1 MSKPRPFYETRNDLQ
16 NELDALRKIAVRTT
30 PVKLPLRYEIDFA
43 MVDGDKICA
52 FAEVKCRT
60 NPFGQYPTLM
70 ISAAK
75 LISGITLSGMT
86 GCPFW
91 LIVQWTD
98 KVGALEVD
106 SISKWRMSIGGRRDR
121 GDDQDIEPVVHIP
134 TTAFKILTT
143 IEATNA

>member
-1 MSKPRPFYETRNDLQ
+1 MSSRRPFYETRKDLQ
-16 NELDALRKIAVRTT
+16 KEISALRKIAVRTT

-98 KVGALEVD
+98 KIGALEID
-106 SISKWRMSIGGRRDR
+106 SLSRFTMGIGGRWDR
-121 GDDQDIEPVVHIP
+121 GDEQDIEPVVHIP
-134 TTAFKILTT
+134 TSAFKILTT